1 MDVSGK
7 MRLYRKDFENNTAY
21 STSITNKDANGMTRR
36 LYVSVQLPKGVTL
49 SDKTDI
55 NCKRGF
61 LSFFEDKKGYQKIKI
76 IVMEFEELLDE
87 PGEEPVDITNDIET
101 MVNPDDVLPF

>member
-21 STSITNKDANGMTRR
+21 STSITNKDANGMIKR

-76 IVMEFEELLDE
+76 IVMEFEEYDTPADVTEEIMSMDSDE
-87 PGEEPVDITNDIET
+87 
-101 MVNPDDVLPF
+101 LPF